1 MEVLKPGHWT
11 ACGSVRPA
19 QTKGNLTLCANL
31 PSVQAEGHKT
41 VCIGFRS
48 VQAEGHWTACGCVRS
63 VQIDRRWTAGAR
75 SVQTTFEIKENARI
89 AQIVGTATARGG
101 VCVDS
106 LLRGP
111 ARSVAR
117 VRALALGV
125 IVAAVEKMLHGRRA
139 RQTLRKL
146 RQNFAGSQPLKAR
159 LGPLLA
165 AQGRLK
171 PHWGKVASVAP

>member
-1 MEVLKPGHWT
+1 M
-11 ACGSVRPA
+11 
-19 QTKGNLTLCANL
+19 
-31 PSVQAEGHKT
+31 
-41 VCIGFRS
+41 
-48 VQAEGHWTACGCVRS
+48 
-63 VQIDRRWTAGAR
+63 QIDRRWTAGAR
-75 SVQTTFEIKENARI
+75 SVPTKFEIEENAPI
-89 AQIVGTATARGG
+89 AQIIGTATAMGG
-101 VCVDS
+101 VCVAS
-106 LLRGP
+106 VLRGP

-117 VRALALGV
+117 VRTLAPGV

-146 RQNFAGSQPLKAR
+146 RQNFAGSKPLRAR